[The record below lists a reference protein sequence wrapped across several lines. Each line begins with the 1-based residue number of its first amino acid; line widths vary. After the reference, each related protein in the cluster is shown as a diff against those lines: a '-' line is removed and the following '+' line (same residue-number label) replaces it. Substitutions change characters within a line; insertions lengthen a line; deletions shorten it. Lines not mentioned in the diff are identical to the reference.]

1 MNLPQSRLKSLQSK
15 HTDYNRVTR
24 LKRTS
29 VTLLAFVLALGLSLN
44 ALAGDIDLVKWN
56 TEGTLYTVLN
66 DDGVHSNSAVVM
78 AFLRTDYD
86 RPSNRIRMLFSL
98 ELDSFTDESKSGV
111 RMSVSGGEDIV
122 LRADG
127 TAEYNKEEYFAQM
140 ITDSDP
146 RTKTLYLEVTLGI
159 KRGIPDPII
168 LDFNFY
174 DTQGI
179 ASNTYTID
187 ITEANELQTLSED
200 GQTATQ
206 RTKKNNSSDNKKP
219 IAENTQA
226 SSQEKPT
233 QTEASVSATQPHNLG
248 GQVINITAK
257 DRAFAVV
264 AGIATVTLGSMGGF
278 YLIRRKNGG

>member
-1 MNLPQSRLKSLQSK
+1 M
-15 HTDYNRVTR
+15 TR

-66 DDGVHSNSAVVM
+66 DNGVHSNSAVVM